1 MTFAIIT
8 LTITAFFMATL
19 TITVLCV
26 VDHNNIKVAVSY
38 IMLSV
43 PSKPL
48 CPYVEYNYVIFLIV
62 IMLSVIFLI
71 VTMLSII
78 FMNVLSWLSS

>member
-1 MTFAIIT
+1 
-8 LTITAFFMATL
+8 MATL

-26 VDHNNIKVAVSY
+26 VDHNNKKWQCLILCLVFQVSHY
-38 IMLSV
+38 V
-43 PSKPL
+43 K

-78 FMNVLSWLSS
+78 FMSVLSWLSS